1 MNDAYNKDNNNNSY
15 YYKVNNNK
23 TRTNG
28 FFKYKTK
35 IIGSTPDNDTRLD
48 TKVVAFMKD
57 LSSF

>member
-1 MNDAYNKDNNNNSY
+1 MNDAYNKDNNNNY

-23 TRTNG
+23 TRTSG
-28 FFKYKTK
+28 FLKYKTK

-48 TKVVAFMKD
+48 TKVVALMKH